1 MPLLF
6 NGRNRRVD
14 QKDRIGYTE
23 SKHTQDYSREYL
35 EVLVV
40 SSDHF
45 ATVITVPDTIINN
58 VPVLKHL
65 AIS

>member
-6 NGRNRRVD
+6 NDRNRRVD
-14 QKDRIGYTE
+14 QKDRIEYTE

-45 ATVITVPDTIINN
+45 AIVITVPDTIINN

-65 AIS
+65 CY